1 MRRLFS
7 VDSPVMTALSSFADL
22 ILVNLLMLLT
32 ALPVATAGAAIAA
45 GFCLTR
51 RIGEGTLA
59 HPVRSFFQAF
69 RENFRQ
75 VTLLWIPCVCLLLG
89 LVWDIWLLQPL
100 LSEQSYRSALVL
112 LAALIVL
119 VLGMWIYLLL
129 LVTGFENS
137 LAAHVKNAMLLF
149 FQNLPLSVLLAG
161 LNGLPFLLALVSPR
175 IFLQTAV
182 AWLGFG
188 FALIL
193 LLDNL
198 MLKKLRKKLEK
209 S

>member
-7 VDSPVMTALSSFADL
+7 TDSPIMTALSSFADL
-22 ILVNLLMLLT
+22 MLVNLLMLLT
-32 ALPVATAGAAIAA
+32 SLPVATAGAAIAA

-51 RIGEGTLA
+51 SIGEGTLA
-59 HPVRSFFQAF
+59 HPVRSFFRAF

-75 VTLLWIPCVCLLLG
+75 ATLLWIPCLGLLAG

-100 LSEQSYRSALVL
+100 LSAQAYRGALVL
-112 LAALIVL
+112 LAGLLVL
-119 VLGMWIYLLL
+119 VVGMWIYLLL
-129 LVTGFENS
+129 LITGFENS

-149 FQNLPLSVLLAG
+149 FRELPLSVLLAAM
-161 LNGLPFLLALVSPR
+161 NGLPFLLALVSPR

-182 AWLGFG
+182 VWVGFG

-198 MLKKLRKKLEK
+198 MLKKLRKRLEQP
-209 S
+209 